1 MQVKRRTPKGKREGS
16 LERYFSIKE
25 AALFVRVPGST
36 LADWTRRGLVA
47 RVKLPGKMGRV
58 LIKESDLIEF
68 MERYRQPAREEVLD
82 HLWSDTGRE
91 DSKSDQ

>member
-1 MQVKRRTPKGKREGS
+1 MASRRPSNRRRGAS
-16 LERYFSIKE
+16 LERYFTLRES
-25 AALFVRVPGST
+25 AQYVRVSVST

-47 RVKLPGKMGRV
+47 RIKLPGKMGKV

-82 HLWSDTGRE
+82 RVWSDTGRE
-91 DSKSDQ
+91 ESKGEQ